1 MRRFVFVFGQPS
13 TAVSGRSLPRAT
25 SLCDQWNRIKEL
37 MRDETTTSV
46 EPGAFNSECIKSDY
60 EMVKTYFGMEQPF
73 DRRAPTPTSTRRS
86 R

>member
-1 MRRFVFVFGQPS
+1 
-13 TAVSGRSLPRAT
+13 
-25 SLCDQWNRIKEL
+25 

-46 EPGAFNSECIKSDY
+46 ELGAFNSERIKSDY

-73 DRRAPTPTSTRRS
+73 DRRAPTPTTSSTRRS